1 MGYPPLRIEMAREA
15 LKLFMQSLPAG
26 SLFKIISFGSRFE
39 ALSVGGKT
47 VIEYT
52 DENRQEV
59 LTKIE
64 SFSSDFGGTNI

>member
-39 ALSVGGKT
+39 AMSVGGKT
-47 VIEYT
+47 VIDYT
-52 DENRQEV
+52 DENR
-59 LTKIE
+59 
-64 SFSSDFGGTNI
+64 